1 MIAAWLFSS
10 GAAAYSARTS
20 AAAGPFVDDFMAGH
34 SRWANIQH
42 RKCAQDRRRGKICSK
57 LIREIGFAAREGGAE
72 PASNGPLRLAL
83 DKARAAGVP
92 PESIDGA
99 LRRKDGR
106 SAAASLEPA
115 RFEGYGPGGT
125 AVMVDCLTD
134 NVTRTSL
141 DIRDAFTRNGGHLGA
156 DGSVRYLFNRVGL
169 MSFPPGTDVERLMQ
183 VALHAGA
190 EDVVPNDDGSVEV
203 LADPTEFDA
212 VRAIITAGGFAP
224 ATAEVTQRAA
234 APNRVSGEAG
244 EQMVRLLEALENLD
258 DVQSVYSNVEIS
270 DEVLA
275 RF

>member
-1 MIAAWLFSS
+1 
-10 GAAAYSARTS
+10 
-20 AAAGPFVDDFMAGH
+20 MAGH
-34 SRWANIQH
+34 SKWANIQY
-42 RKCAQDRRRGKICSK
+42 RKCAQERKRGKICSK
-57 LIREIGFAAREGGAE
+57 VIREIGFAAREGGAE

-83 DKARAAGVP
+83 DKARATGVP
-92 PESIDGA
+92 AEAVDAA
-99 LRRKDGR
+99 LRRTEGR
-106 SAAASLEPA
+106 SSAESLEPA
-115 RFEGYGPGGT
+115 RFEGYGPGGA

-141 DIRDAFTRNGGHLGA
+141 DVRDAFSRNGGHLGA
-156 DGSVRYLFNRVGL
+156 GGSVSYLFNQVGL
-169 MSFPPGTDVERLMQ
+169 MTFPPGTDVERLIQ

-190 EDVVPNDDGSVEV
+190 EDVIPSEDGSVEV

-212 VRAIITAGGFAP
+212 VRAIITSGGFVP
-224 ATAEVTQRAA
+224 ATADVTHRAS

-275 RF
+275 RV

>member
-1 MIAAWLFSS
+1 
-10 GAAAYSARTS
+10 
-20 AAAGPFVDDFMAGH
+20 MAGH
-34 SRWANIQH
+34 SKWANIQY
-42 RKCAQDRRRGKICSK
+42 RKCAQERKRGKICSK
-57 LIREIGFAAREGGAE
+57 VIREIGFAAREGGAE

-83 DKARAAGVP
+83 DKARATGVP
-92 PESIDGA
+92 AEAVDAA
-99 LRRKDGR
+99 LRRTAGR
-106 SAAASLEPA
+106 STAESLEAA
-115 RFEGYGPGGT
+115 RFEGYGPGGA

-141 DIRDAFTRNGGHLGA
+141 DVRDAFSRNGGHLGA
-156 DGSVRYLFNRVGL
+156 GGSVSYLFNQVGL
-169 MSFPPGTDVERLMQ
+169 MTFPPGTDVERLIQ

-190 EDVVPNDDGSVEV
+190 EDVIPSEDGSVEV

-212 VRAIITAGGFAP
+212 VRAIITCGGFVP
-224 ATAEVTQRAA
+224 ATAGVTHRAS

-275 RF
+275 RV